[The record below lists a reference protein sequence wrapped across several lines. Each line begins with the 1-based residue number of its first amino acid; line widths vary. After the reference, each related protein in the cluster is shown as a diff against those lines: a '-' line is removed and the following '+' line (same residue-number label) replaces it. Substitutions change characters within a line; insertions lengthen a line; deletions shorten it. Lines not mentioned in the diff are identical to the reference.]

1 MTLQKK
7 TILVTGASRGIGKS
21 IAMLL
26 RADHRLDV
34 YTPRREEL
42 DLEVADSIET
52 YCAGIPDLDG
62 LVNVAGINVL
72 GNLESL
78 DLRTIQQ
85 MMQTNLLA
93 PLALIQKVV
102 PGMKRKG
109 GGRIVNFSSI
119 WGVRSKERRTLYSMA
134 KFGIEGMTR
143 SLARELGPFGILVN
157 AIAPGFVLTDM
168 TRKNLSPDEQVALCN
183 DIPLRR
189 MAEPEEIAHL
199 VRFLLSD
206 ENTYITGQNM
216 VIDGGFLA

>member
-72 GNLESL
+72 GDLESL

-93 PLALIQKVV
+93 PLSLIQKVV